1 VGYAGKNSTRISDSA
16 LSTLPMLFYL
26 GLSIALMVADNRG
39 GYGRIAREQL
49 SLVTAPIWFVASS
62 PVRLWRGGREELA
75 LRSQLQEENAA
86 KTKALAIARA
96 RIQRLDAVSEENLR
110 LRALLGGTRGY
121 SLDVRLV
128 GILDVDLDP
137 FRQRL
142 VLDGGSDE
150 GVRVGQALIDSG
162 GVLGQVIE
170 VNRHRAIALLV
181 TDPDHA
187 VPVQVRRS
195 GLRAVAYGTGNSDV
209 LRLPNIP
216 LSGDVRAGDVLVTSG
231 IGGRFPAGFP
241 VGVVTRVQAD
251 QMRLFV
257 IGEARPAAHMERG
270 NEALLIANLPPDADV
285 GPPAPAGADAVNR
298 AATEALVAATLA
310 AEAGAT
316 PAPASART
324 ADATAKAGA
333 ASAPASTRT
342 APAAA
347 KTTEAPAAVPTQ
359 RTSAPTKAAAPAVAP
374 ATTPAT
380 TPAVTPA
387 TTPPAPPATTE
398 PRP

>member
-26 GLSIALMVADNRG
+26 GLSIALMIADNRG

-75 LRSQLQEENAA
+75 LRSQLQDENAA

-121 SLDVRLV
+121 RLDVRLV

-142 VLDGGSDE
+142 VLDGGSDD
-150 GVRVGQALIDSG
+150 GVRIGQALIDSG

-170 VNRHRAIALLV
+170 VSRHRAIALLV

-195 GLRAVAYGTGNSDV
+195 GLRAVAYGTGSSDV

-241 VGVVTRVQAD
+241 VGVVSRVQAD

-285 GPPAPAGADAVNR
+285 GPPAPAGADAANR
-298 AATEALVAATLA
+298 AASEALVAATLA
-310 AEAGAT
+310 AESGAT
-316 PAPASART
+316 PTLASART
-324 ADATAKAGA
+324 ANTAAKAGA
-333 ASAPASTRT
+333 APAPASTRSAT
-342 APAAA
+342 AAA
-347 KTTEAPAAVPTQ
+347 KT
-359 RTSAPTKAAAPAVAP
+359 AAAPAP
-374 ATTPAT
+374 ATTQRATGPTKRVEQPA
-380 TPAVTPA
+380 TPA
-387 TTPPAPPATTE
+387 TTPPAPTTATE

>member
-16 LSTLPMLFYL
+16 LSTLPLLLYAT
-26 GLSIALMVADNRG
+26 LSIALMVADHRS

-49 SLVTAPIWFVASS
+49 ALVTTPVWYVASS
-62 PVRLWRGGREELA
+62 PVRLWNGGREELA
-75 LRSQLQEENAA
+75 LRSHLQADNAA
-86 KTKALAIARA
+86 KTRALEIARA
-96 RIQRLDAVSEENLR
+96 RIQRLDAVAAENLR

-121 SLDVRLV
+121 RLDVRLV

-187 VPVQVRRS
+187 VPVQVQRS
-195 GLRAVAYGTGNSDV
+195 GLRAVAYGTGSSDV

-216 LSGDVRAGDVLVTSG
+216 LSGDMRAGDVLVTSG

-270 NEALLIANLPPDADV
+270 NEVLLISNLPPDADM
-285 GPPAPAGADAVNR
+285 GPPAPAGADAINR
-298 AATEALVAATLA
+298 AATDALAAATLA
-310 AEAGAT
+310 AQAGDA
-316 PAPASART
+316 PAPAST
-324 ADATAKAGA
+324 VAKATPA
-333 ASAPASTRT
+333 NTKSA
-342 APAAA
+342 
-347 KTTEAPAAVPTQ
+347 
-359 RTSAPTKAAAPAVAP
+359 KAAATTAKGAAPAPKPAASKLAASPTAPDAARVPPATRPQAP
-374 ATTPAT
+374 ATPTETPA
-380 TPAVTPA
+380 
-387 TTPPAPPATTE
+387 E
-398 PRP
+398 PQP

>member
-26 GLSIALMVADNRG
+26 ALSILLMVADHRG

-62 PVRLWRGGREELA
+62 PARLWRGGSEELA
-75 LRSQLQEENAA
+75 LRSQLQDDNTA

-96 RIQRLDAVSEENLR
+96 RIQRLDAVAAENLR

-121 SLDVRLV
+121 RLDVRLV

-142 VLDGGSDE
+142 VLDGGRDE

-170 VNRHRAIALLV
+170 VNPHRAIALLV

-270 NEALLIANLPPDADV
+270 NEALLIANLPPDIDV
-285 GPPAPAGADAVNR
+285 GPPAPAGADAANR
-298 AATEALVAATLA
+298 AATEALVAATIA
-310 AEAGAT
+310 AGAGAAPAGTRTAT
-316 PAPASART
+316 PAS
-324 ADATAKAGA
+324 KAGT
-333 ASAPASTRT
+333 SPAPASTRATT
-342 APAAA
+342 APAKPATSSVSAA
-347 KTTEAPAAVPTQ
+347 QPAPA
-359 RTSAPTKAAAPAVAP
+359 K
-374 ATTPAT
+374 
-380 TPAVTPA
+380 
-387 TTPPAPPATTE
+387 PAPSNTTE
-398 PRP
+398 PTP